1 MRSAGEFILNTF
13 DAMVWANIVEE
24 INVWTLISLRSA
36 RVSDS
41 SERAMQPADFNF
53 SRDDKA
59 SSQSQL
65 DRGD

>member
-1 MRSAGEFILNTF
+1 
-13 DAMVWANIVEE
+13 MVWANIVEE